1 VTPRPSPISRLP
13 LSHTPHPA
21 SVDERKNWLAAIQ
34 TAHASV
40 APAAA
45 PAIAASLAKQNAVF
59 DSLDTGSQA
68 RLHAM
73 FLDLAA
79 PAHAP
84 APKPRP
90 RSTTTNS
97 SPSPS
102 FSSQPTLENLSAA
115 TSSHTTPDPRPASRL
130 RSLSTTPQFSSDESS
145 ALSSLSNTEQA
156 AASASHWK
164 SISSAVSVMGLVLK
178 KGATGYNRFGRLGS
192 LMEQAAGE
200 EQSSGLDVLQAECQ
214 ALEACV
220 RKVPNFAN
228 VSAQQMQ
235 HTLDNAMRKTCA
247 AGELLLKEGDFSSNM
262 LYIHSGSVT
271 VSSASKG
278 FIAQIYSGNIV
289 GHHSYIYRRPR
300 TATIHAAKEQ
310 NTQLIYYEFM
320 FEDTPLERPDASRR
334 STGSAAPHSA
344 SSSQP
349 SLSPQAQSFSSSSL
363 SATQLATRVSLLPS
377 SKADNALP
385 PPFLPAPNSFKR
397 GSLPALPSVDE
408 GASRPIRINA
418 FVTLAP
424 HALSNPSP
432 RLCSASITSL
442 QIHQQPPQHRSF
454 KNIQ

>member
-1 VTPRPSPISRLP
+1 
-13 LSHTPHPA
+13 
-21 SVDERKNWLAAIQ
+21 
-34 TAHASV
+34 
-40 APAAA
+40 
-45 PAIAASLAKQNAVF
+45 
-59 DSLDTGSQA
+59 
-68 RLHAM
+68 
-73 FLDLAA
+73 
-79 PAHAP
+79 
-84 APKPRP
+84 
-90 RSTTTNS
+90 
-97 SPSPS
+97 
-102 FSSQPTLENLSAA
+102 
-115 TSSHTTPDPRPASRL
+115 
-130 RSLSTTPQFSSDESS
+130 
-145 ALSSLSNTEQA
+145 
-156 AASASHWK
+156 
-164 SISSAVSVMGLVLK
+164 MGLFLK
-178 KGATGYNRFGRLGS
+178 KGATGYNHFGRLGS

-262 LYIHSGSVT
+262 LYIHSGSVA

-300 TATIHAAKEQ
+300 TATVHAAKEQ

-320 FEDTPLERPDASRR
+320 FEDTPPERPDASKR
-334 STGSAAPHSA
+334 SAPRSA
-344 SSSQP
+344 SISQP

-363 SATQLATRVSLLPS
+363 SPTQSATRISPLPSSS
-377 SKADNALP
+377 SKADNAHP

-408 GASRPIRINA
+408 GASRPIRVTA
-418 FVTLAP
+418 FVPLAP

-442 QIHQQPPQHRSF
+442 QIHQQPPQHCRF
-454 KNIQ
+454 RIQ